1 MGQDKAEM
9 ARQKVLAQIK
19 AQDEQ
24 TEEIGSD
31 SDDPEM
37 ERLRVQHYNK
47 ECDKYQDL
55 EVSRTNNL
63 KNIQKIVGRLLK
75 KGNSVIGT

>member
-47 ECDKYQDL
+47 ECDKY
-55 EVSRTNNL
+55 
-63 KNIQKIVGRLLK
+63 
-75 KGNSVIGT
+75 